1 MLLQG
6 VELLRLVC
14 RRRLLLE
21 SAQAAC
27 CSCSRLRS
35 RFHCVSS
42 RAADRTL
49 RLLRMS
55 SNLCLASSI
64 VIVQKAFLLVDAT
77 IARGEVAGSV
87 VSEARGLVVLELGV
101 NDRADISVVLADDA
115 RVDLFHSSTHQEVYC
130 VVLFV
135 TVDLI

>member
-1 MLLQG
+1 
-6 VELLRLVC
+6 
-14 RRRLLLE
+14 
-21 SAQAAC
+21 
-27 CSCSRLRS
+27 
-35 RFHCVSS
+35 
-42 RAADRTL
+42 
-49 RLLRMS
+49 MS

-87 VSEARGLVVLELGV
+87 VGEARGLVVLELGV
-101 NDRADISVVLADDA
+101 DDGADISVVLADDA